1 MMWEMGRAIGQIL
14 PLAVGV
20 AISPV
25 PIIAVILM
33 LISARAKANGSAFV
47 GGWVVGIASTVAVA
61 LLVGNASDASTSRGG
76 SDTVSWI
83 KLVLGVLLL
92 LAAWR
97 QLRSRPTGNNEPAMP
112 KRMAGIDAFTPGKA
126 FGVGALLSSLNPKNL
141 ALGLSAGASIAQ
153 TGISSGQK
161 WGTAVIF
168 ITLASVTVALPMV
181 YYLLGGATAARTL
194 DSWKAWLQQNNTTVM
209 AVLFI
214 VFGFVLIGQ
223 SIQTLS
229 S

>member
-1 MMWEMGRAIGQIL
+1 VGGAVGQIL

-33 LISARAKANGSAFV
+33 LFSARAKVNGSAFAV
-47 GGWVVGIASTVAVA
+47 GWVIGIAAVTAVA
-61 LLVGNASDASTSRGG
+61 LLIGSASDASTSSSA

-92 LAAWR
+92 LAALR
-97 QLRSRPTGNNEPAMP
+97 QLRSRPTGGEEPAMP
-112 KRMAGIDAFTPGKA
+112 KWMAGIDAFRTGKA
-126 FGVGALLSSLNPKNL
+126 FGLGALLSSINPKNL

-153 TGISSGQK
+153 AGLSTGQK
-161 WGTAVIF
+161 WGTALIF
-168 ITLASVTVALPMV
+168 VAISSLTVAIPVV
-181 YYLLGGATAARTL
+181 YYLLGGEGAARTL
-194 DSWKAWLQQNNTTVM
+194 DSCKAWLQQNNATVM
-209 AVLFI
+209 AVLFV

-223 SIQTLS
+223 AIQTLS
-229 S
+229 A